1 MQSVTLL
8 DVQQREL
15 LTVDEGQ
22 IVVHSEV
29 TGKDVMRCTL
39 SSCEEH
45 ELYV

>member
-45 ELYV
+45 VLYV